1 MRRGTEDIGVRVNFL
16 SGSWRAVDRRTYDR
30 LVPTHPEPTRIT
42 LIRHGESNVTV
53 QRIIGGHR
61 TCSGLSDLGRRQSE
75 QLAQRF
81 SEREALGADVLISS
95 DFARAVET
103 AKIIAPAI
111 GLADIERW
119 PDFGEHD
126 PGPEIDGMRFDEYV
140 SRFGTPDWSGDPHV
154 EIFPGGETTATFH
167 ARVRAAVGR
176 LIDTHAGAH
185 VAIACHGGV
194 VDAVF
199 RKALDLP
206 VTGGFALHTL
216 NTSLTE
222 FVSPDEPGAHWR
234 LIRYNDTA
242 HLAGLPAATARSNVT
257 SQP

>member
-1 MRRGTEDIGVRVNFL
+1 M
-16 SGSWRAVDRRTYDR
+16 
-30 LVPTHPEPTRIT
+30 
-42 LIRHGESNVTV
+42 TV

-61 TCSGLSDLGRRQSE
+61 TCSGLSDLGRRQSA
-75 QLAQRF
+75 QLAQRLGD
-81 SEREALGADVLISS
+81 SQELGADVLISS

-103 AKIIAPAI
+103 AEIIAPAI
-111 GLADIERW
+111 GIADIERW

-126 PGPEIDGMRFDEYV
+126 PGPDIDGMTFDEYV
-140 SRFGTPDWSGDPHV
+140 VRFGTPDWSDDPEV
-154 EIFPGGETTATFH
+154 EIFPGGETTARFH
-167 ARVRAAVGR
+167 TRVRTAVGR

-194 VDAVF
+194 IDAVF
-199 RKALDLP
+199 RNALDLA

-222 FVSPDEPGAHWR
+222 FVSPAEPDATWQ

-242 HLAGLPAATARSNVT
+242 HLAGLPAATERSDVKRDAAST
-257 SQP
+257 T

>member
-1 MRRGTEDIGVRVNFL
+1 MTL
-16 SGSWRAVDRRTYDR
+16 
-30 LVPTHPEPTRIT
+30 HHKPTRIT

-53 QRIIGGHR
+53 QRVIGGYR
-61 TCSGLSDLGRRQSE
+61 TCSGLSTLGRRQSE
-75 QLAQRF
+75 QLAERF
-81 SEREALGADVLISS
+81 REREELGADVLISS

-103 AKIIAPAI
+103 AEIIAPAI
-111 GLADIERW
+111 GLTEIERW

-126 PGPEIDGMRFDEYV
+126 PGPEIDGMTFDEYV
-140 SRFGTPDWSGDPHV
+140 LRFGTPDWSGNSDV
-154 EIFPGGETTATFH
+154 EIFPGGETAATFH

-176 LIDTHAGAH
+176 VVDTHAGAH

-199 RKALDLP
+199 RKALNLP

-222 FVSPDEPGAHWR
+222 FVSPGEHDLSWQLA
-234 LIRYNDTA
+234 RYNDAA
-242 HLAGLPAATARSNVT
+242 HLAVLPAATERSDVT
-257 SQP
+257 RQP